1 VRQAAQR
8 ALDRYGQVRFIA
20 AHRLDVD
27 KRGGEH
33 GTVTGKIKVHGGSI
47 ECSAVPVAQG
57 LPAREQMLMFRVDSE
72 VGRLRQVILHRPGL
86 ELKRLTPDNAADLL
100 FDDVLW
106 VSRAQQEHDAFADV
120 LRSRGAV
127 VHYYSDLLAQT
138 LDITAAR
145 DYVLDGVFDSRWH
158 GPLACGQLR
167 AAVDGL
173 DSVTLAGYLV
183 GGITKREI
191 SELAPEPKSIAFH
204 SLDPDGFVLVPLP
217 NLLYQRDTSCWI
229 YTGVSINAMRRQ
241 ARVRESLFA
250 EAIYRWHP
258 MFASAAFDVWYHGAD
273 AAPATIEGGDVL
285 VIGNGAVLAGMSER
299 TTPQALEMLAH
310 RLFAADAA
318 TSLVAIDMPK
328 QRAFMHL
335 DTMLTMADHGVF
347 TKYAGMGMLRSYTIE
362 PGASAREL
370 KVTDHPPEDMH
381 TALAA
386 ALGLSSIKVLT
397 AVQDVRSAQRE
408 QWDDGCNVLAV
419 EPGVVVAYERNVTTN
434 AYLEENGIE
443 VITVAGG
450 ELGRG
455 RGGPRCM
462 SCPIERSG

>member
-1 VRQAAQR
+1 
-8 ALDRYGQVRFIA
+8 
-20 AHRLDVD
+20 
-27 KRGGEH
+27 
-33 GTVTGKIKVHGGSI
+33 
-47 ECSAVPVAQG
+47 
-57 LPAREQMLMFRVDSE
+57 MFRVDSE
-72 VGRLRQVILHRPGL
+72 VGRLRQVILHRPDL

-386 ALGLSSIKVLT
+386 ALGLPRIKVLT

-462 SCPIERSG
+462 SCPIERSD